1 MKFVQAAAFAV
12 LSATAAS
19 AASIPIQQQHK
30 EASTDGLH
38 FYNGTC
44 TPEKITVRKE
54 WRNLSAAQKTAYLE
68 AELCLMALPAQ
79 TTLSGVTSRFSDL
92 QALHRSKTNVT
103 LDDADA
109 GNLYQSDM
117 WTADHFG
124 GNGRASDSCVVDGV
138 FANTT
143 EHIGPL
149 LENTDY
155 CYYREWSPQQMPN
168 MTSAAVESCTKYNTY
183 YDFFNCMVV
192 YPDGPHVAGHVSVG
206 GLMADIDCSA
216 GDPTFYLHHNYV
228 DRVWWQWQQADAKS
242 RMFDISGN
250 SLNTTYLEE
259 QGYVAPKGGYVET
272 SLEYV
277 LSVADIVPDVQIID
291 VVNVQGGYLCYEYDY

>member
-1 MKFVQAAAFAV
+1 MHTHETMLRTECNYKG
-12 LSATAAS
+12 
-19 AASIPIQQQHK
+19 PMPWWD
-30 EASTDGLH
+30 EA
-38 FYNGTC
+38 
-44 TPEKITVRKE
+44 K
-54 WRNLSAAQKTAYLE
+54 
-68 AELCLMALPAQ
+68 
-79 TTLSGVTSRFSDL
+79 
-92 QALHRSKTNVT
+92 
-103 LDDADA
+103 DADA

-168 MTSAAVESCTKYNTY
+168 MTSAAVESCTKYDTY

-206 GLMADIDCSA
+206 GLVR
-216 GDPTFYLHHNYV
+216 F
-228 DRVWWQWQQADAKS
+228 
-242 RMFDISGN
+242 
-250 SLNTTYLEE
+250 
-259 QGYVAPKGGYVET
+259 
-272 SLEYV
+272 
-277 LSVADIVPDVQIID
+277 LSITPRFNA
-291 VVNVQGGYLCYEYDY
+291 C